1 MCHRSVLPA
10 QDILRFREQSGIR
23 SFGLGLL
30 VLMILLMPISYR
42 AGTETSHAHTVFQG
56 IVDAI
61 TGHPHH
67 HSGDANAKLTE
78 SARLSPFVS
87 VNVPLCSL
95 VFDHTEA
102 ADAGAAGFHEAE
114 DDGSTVPNAPDIPEQ
129 LGLSSPIES
138 TSAIHELGS
147 LIALLLAGAVRASL
161 WGKVNRLFQVSITQD
176 PPPPRHA
183 SC

>member
-1 MCHRSVLPA
+1 VRHRSVLPA

-30 VLMILLMPISYR
+30 VLMTLLMPISYR

-67 HSGDANAKLTE
+67 HSGDANAKLSE
-78 SARLSPFVS
+78 SARLSPFVPA
-87 VNVPLCSL
+87 NVPLGSL
-95 VFDHTEA
+95 TL
-102 ADAGAAGFHEAE
+102 DAGGSTASTSAAAHRAE
-114 DDGSTVPNAPDIPEQ
+114 DQRTMVPDFPAQ

-147 LIALLLAGAVRASL
+147 LIALLLAGAVCASL
-161 WGKVNRLFQVSITQD
+161 WGKVNRLFQVFITQD